1 MSHLPTTQT
10 PAVSEGCP
18 SRRLLGW
25 LAVSIAGR
33 WANRR
38 SSRFPKIVLAL
49 VDEAPKHGF
58 AVAALTAETGE
69 LGRAW
74 HLPRPIVYRAVTR
87 LTDLGLVRVQSTEPG
102 QRGPQRSVLAVTG
115 DGAGQTAR
123 WLREPV
129 PHVRD
134 VRSALLAKRVGCSPT
149 SGRCSP
155 RSRPR
160 CRHSGWG
167 RRSSATSDNLAGRE
181 RPGGAA
187 LPRRRRGPARST
199 LNATLPNGWPRKTN
213 KSPAAADTGWAKSA
227 GGG

>member
-1 MSHLPTTQT
+1 M
-10 PAVSEGCP
+10 
-18 SRRLLGW
+18 
-25 LAVSIAGR
+25 
-33 WANRR
+33 
-38 SSRFPKIVLAL
+38 LAL

-115 DGAGQTAR
+115 DGAGQTDR

-134 VRSALLAKRVGCSPT
+134 VRSALLAKLALLARRGRDPRGLLADQRAVFTPIEAALQAQRVGETEFS
-149 SGRCSP
+149 
-155 RSRPR
+155 
-160 CRHSGWG
+160 HV
-167 RRSSATSDNLAGRE
+167 
-181 RPGGAA
+181 
-187 LPRRRRGPARST
+187 
-199 LNATLPNGWPRKTN
+199 
-213 KSPAAADTGWAKSA
+213 
-227 GGG
+227 